1 MVHGMVLTALRLR
14 SSMRIVVGLDPVK
27 ELLPAFRVPDVLDPD
42 VYALLDVP
50 VADNLVNDDTDGV
63 GGYVVDNTSAA
74 ARRAEHK
81 SGGYKHIAIEDL
93 PMVVLVGHA
102 LLLGS
107 ISLDVDNVTDP
118 VSSEVG
124 RQLDGAMLYVGDL
137 SLEERENTRS
147 EFRTLEAPLEH
158 VARTRPVT
166 ERVRHLE
173 D

>member
-1 MVHGMVLTALRLR
+1 MVHGMALTALRLR

-50 VADNLVNDDTDGV
+50 VADNLVNDDTDGA
-63 GGYVVDNTSAA
+63 GGYVIYNTSAA
-74 ARRAEHK
+74 ARRVGHK
-81 SGGYKHIAIEDL
+81 SGRYKRSAIEDL
-93 PMVVLVGHA
+93 PVVVLMRHA
-102 LLLGS
+102 LLLSG
-107 ISLDVDNVTDP
+107 ISLDVDDVTDP

-137 SLEERENTRS
+137 SLEEIENTRS
-147 EFRTLEAPLEH
+147 KFRTLEAPLEH